1 MRTVAP
7 GELSG
12 APPGAFSYTSGTW
25 AASARPGQPS
35 LVTSAAPN
43 AATAANHPRRASR
56 SGSGVAAALTLGLVC
71 CRVGSVMAN
80 LRGGTGSPHP
90 PVTPGVSG
98 GHPRAREKD
107 LTTLER
113 VAGRLALP
121 QP

>member
-1 MRTVAP
+1 
-7 GELSG
+7 
-12 APPGAFSYTSGTW
+12 
-25 AASARPGQPS
+25 
-35 LVTSAAPN
+35 
-43 AATAANHPRRASR
+43 
-56 SGSGVAAALTLGLVC
+56 VAAALTLGLVC

-113 VAGRLALP
+113 VAGTLALP
-121 QP
+121 QPPRQDNPRRRGTPATPPDFVPGEFECYQRAHGGITGPRVRQG